1 MTKKGKAFLVLL
13 LLFSSA
19 VFFLGWTQIRIK
31 PDTIG
36 IVVSRTNGISSNV
49 AESGKFS
56 WHWQFLIPKNAELR
70 SFSILP
76 YNFKKTVEGFLPSS
90 DVIGTAVQGKPDFSY
105 MVELS
110 VSLSISPEGII
121 KLMQEGKITDQKS
134 LDSFMERK
142 SDDFSQYTQK
152 AVFEK
157 FSEDLPKS
165 SYYIEPKDILGSG
178 EFFDE
183 NEDIR
188 VLELTV
194 LNQNVPDYGL
204 YRQARKG
211 MIDSIEKGFEVS
223 AEKTSSENLDD
234 EEKKAFKNFI
244 QFFKNLSDAGSQSSE
259 KKGDGT
265 SPENQ

>member
-1 MTKKGKAFLVLL
+1 MTKKGKSFLVLL

-70 SFSILP
+70 SFSVLP

-90 DVIGTAVQGKPDFSY
+90 DVIGTAVHGKPDFSY

-121 KLMQEGKITDQKS
+121 KLM
-134 LDSFMERK
+134 
-142 SDDFSQYTQK
+142 
-152 AVFEK
+152 
-157 FSEDLPKS
+157 
-165 SYYIEPKDILGSG
+165 
-178 EFFDE
+178 
-183 NEDIR
+183 
-188 VLELTV
+188 
-194 LNQNVPDYGL
+194 
-204 YRQARKG
+204 
-211 MIDSIEKGFEVS
+211 
-223 AEKTSSENLDD
+223 
-234 EEKKAFKNFI
+234 
-244 QFFKNLSDAGSQSSE
+244 
-259 KKGDGT
+259 
-265 SPENQ
+265 